1 MPKCRPQ
8 CRGPHLALLIAVFTL
23 VTSWEGGLPFSAPG
37 KARKSPKQATASVM
51 RERSG
56 LGIGARVTDTKSW
69 RAVSP
74 EESAL
79 AGKLKAAGVKG
90 RWTQVWRLYQ
100 DYTGIA
106 IPVHG
111 AAMQAAYRCRRYS
124 EAAEM
129 YTKLRT
135 VNDAELNQVIL
146 VHGIKIFGKLHDA
159 DRVEAIWQEVLA
171 KGWMDKFP
179 ATARIDAA
187 SEMGDIR
194 AAASVLDY
202 LQNASLPSDVIQFSS
217 AINACKNS
225 DEKLSYMAANV
236 LLNRMIEEGLQPN
249 IVTFT
254 SFAGAHRLANL
265 TQTKRVLSILDEQKV
280 IPNSLFVETFLGAV
294 FQGRLRDVWSVS
306 DVAERIQGTSP
317 DRVQFALD
325 FLDDVEARG
334 VSFSQLTCLTHKC
347 LRRRASTRCRA

>member
-1 MPKCRPQ
+1 MPMCRPQ
-8 CRGPHLALLIAVFTL
+8 CHGPHLALLLFAVFALL
-23 VTSWEGGLPFSAPG
+23 VTSREGGLAFSAPG

-56 LGIGARVTDTKSW
+56 LGIGERVTDAKSW
-69 RAVSP
+69 RAVSQ
-74 EESAL
+74 EESVL
-79 AGKLKAAGVKG
+79 AGKLKAAGLKG
-90 RWTQVWRLYQ
+90 RWKQVWRLYQ
-100 DYTGIA
+100 DYKGIA
-106 IPVHG
+106 VPVHG

-135 VNDAELNQVIL
+135 VNDAEINQVIL
-146 VHGIKIFGKLHDA
+146 VHGMKIFGKLHDA
-159 DRVEAIWQEVLA
+159 DSVEAIWQEVLS

-187 SEMGDIR
+187 SEMGDIG
-194 AAASVLDY
+194 AAASVLEY
-202 LQNASLPSDVIQFSS
+202 LQNASLPVDVMQFSS

-225 DEKLSYMAANV
+225 GENNSYTEANV
-236 LLNRMIEEGLQPN
+236 LLNKMIEENLQPN

-254 SFAGAHRLANL
+254 SFAGAHRRAPLPE
-265 TQTKRVLSILDEQKV
+265 TKQVLSTLAEQKV
-280 IPNSLFVETFLGAV
+280 IPNSLFVETFLGAI
-294 FQGRLRDVWSVS
+294 FQGRLRDAWSVS

-325 FLDDVEARG
+325 FLDDVEAQG
-334 VSFSQLTCLTHKC
+334 VDFSQLTSLTHKC
-347 LRRRASTRCRA
+347 LRRRA